1 MTDAPFQNRVYPS
14 DRSDVSDVSD
24 LGGAA
29 AAYRALLARRR
40 AAHRVARAAAAVL
53 LWLTW
58 AALLLVG
65 LLAADYALAFEPANL
80 AGLGRGALIWLGV
93 TLAWLLVRAG
103 GITSRRL
110 AADIDAHLGDRRQ
123 PCLSALDLA
132 ATAPAGEVATF
143 LTARAVAA
151 AADRLRALPVTA
163 TLPLALLRRR
173 ALVCGVALAATAAV
187 VLLPRDITEVII
199 ARYLHPYDDI
209 PPYSRFTFAVRP
221 AAPVVI
227 YGDDAELAVDIGG
240 PEAPSGVLLLTRVN
254 GSVQRTPCFNEGS
267 RRFAQRI
274 ERVTAPVD
282 FCFAVGR
289 ARSRWSR
296 VMVNLEPRIAVAR
309 VALTPPAYSRQ
320 PMRSFVAGDAPLQGL
335 AGSRVRLD
343 VTCNRPLK
351 GGSLTLTPAG
361 GPPARTVAGH
371 KAGRHVVRFEWD
383 LRDNAA
389 LEVTVADLQGTP
401 NRTPYRLKQKLVPD
415 ARPEAALTEPP
426 PYALATPDALLRIA
440 GFAEDDLG
448 LRRVDLVRGLNGYR
462 DRVSNLGPADVV
474 PRLDVARTF
483 DLGRLG
489 VTPGQTLEFFLEA
502 TDTNPDESGRTASEV
517 VRVEIVSEEDY
528 AQMLRER
535 LDTEQFMAR
544 YQAATTALQAVRD
557 ALKATADALATNASA
572 SDLAARR
579 RDLAAALD
587 RAESLYRAL
596 AADVPIYAMEK
607 QAREVFKQT
616 AAALGAA
623 QAGIKQAGD
632 KRDALAAAVAEA
644 TRQLAEQQKAVQ
656 AQAEQ
661 ARFVAAIARVK
672 ELEQAYRMLVAEQA
686 ELARRYQRYSD
697 PARIAD
703 PAFFKAVEDRQA
715 LIRKALA
722 ALQSELRD
730 RARELP
736 DDPELADL
744 RKTALAF
751 AAAVDGL
758 RIADAMTGAE
768 QYAAAR
774 DGVISKERIEL
785 ALDLMRQLLKK
796 EEDGNGSGFGK
807 ACCKP
812 KFCPTEDQN
821 QTLKQLG
828 QCKRPGFGQRL
839 GLGWG
844 GAGSG
849 EDADGYSAGMATPL
863 NIPMIGPPRMAFGRE
878 GAGPG
883 KFAGSGSGPT
893 VARERAMEHAPTA
906 AGAAGGES
914 AVRLD
919 DVPDKYRDALK
930 AYFGTLE
937 NRP

>member
-1 MTDAPFQNRVYPS
+1 MTDAPLQNRPYS
-14 DRSDVSDVSD
+14 DRSDQSDQSDLSDV
-24 LGGAA
+24 AA
-29 AAYRALLARRR
+29 TYRALLARRR
-40 AAHRVARAAAAVL
+40 AAHRAARAAAAVL

-65 LLAADYALAFEPANL
+65 LLAADYALAFEPAKL
-80 AGLGRGALIWLGV
+80 AGLGRGVLIWLGV

-132 ATAPAGEVATF
+132 ASYPAGDVATF
-143 LTARAVAA
+143 LTIRAVEAA
-151 AADRLRALPVTA
+151 SECLRALPATA

-173 ALVCGVALAATAAV
+173 ALMCGITLAATAAA
-187 VLLPRDITEVII
+187 VLLPREITDVIL

-209 PPYSRFTFAVRP
+209 PPYSRLIFTVRP
-221 AAPVVI
+221 AAPVVV
-227 YGDDAELAVDIGG
+227 YGDDAELAIEISG
-240 PEAPSGVLLLTRVN
+240 PETPTGVQLLTRVN

-274 ERVTAPVD
+274 ERVTAPVE
-282 FCFAVGR
+282 FCFAAGR

-309 VALTPPAYSRQ
+309 VTMAPPAYSLQ
-320 PMRSFVAGDAPLQGL
+320 PVRTFVAGDAPLQGL
-335 AGSRVRLD
+335 ANTRVRLE

-351 GGSLTLTPAG
+351 GGMLTLTPAG
-361 GPPARTVAGH
+361 GTPARTIAGH
-371 KAGRHVVRFEWD
+371 KSGRHVVRFEWD

-401 NRTPYRLKQKLVPD
+401 NRTPYRLKQRLVPD
-415 ARPEAALTEPP
+415 ARPEAVLTEPP
-426 PYALATPDALLRIA
+426 PYALATPDALLRLA
-440 GFAEDDLG
+440 GYADDDLG
-448 LRRVDLVRGLNGYR
+448 LRRVDLVRGLNGYH
-462 DRVSNLGPADVV
+462 DRVCNLGPASVV
-474 PRLDVARTF
+474 SRLEVVRTL
-483 DLGRLG
+483 DLSRLG

-544 YQAATTALQAVRD
+544 YEAAATTLQAVRD
-557 ALKATADALATNASA
+557 ALKATADALQANAPE

-587 RAESLYRAL
+587 RAETLYRAL

-607 QAREVFKQT
+607 QAREVFKKT

-623 QAGIKQAGD
+623 QAGIAQADD
-632 KRDALAAAVAEA
+632 KRAELATAVAEA
-644 TRQLAEQQKAVQ
+644 TRQLAEQQKAVK
-656 AQAEQ
+656 AQAGE

-672 ELEQAYRMLVAEQA
+672 ELEQAYCMLVAEQA

-697 PARIAD
+697 PARIVD
-703 PAFFKAVEDRQA
+703 TAFFRAVEDRQA

-722 ALQSELRD
+722 ELQSELRD
-730 RARELP
+730 RAKELP
-736 DDPELADL
+736 DDPELTEL
-744 RKTALAF
+744 RKTALRF
-751 AAAVDGL
+751 VAAIDGL

-774 DGVISKERIEL
+774 DGVLSKERIEL
-785 ALDLMRQLLKK
+785 ALDLMRQLLKT
-796 EEDGNGSGFGK
+796 ECGSGGFGN

-828 QCKRPGFGQRL
+828 QCKRPGFGRRM
-839 GLGWG
+839 GLGMG
-844 GAGSG
+844 GAGTG

-863 NIPMIGPPRMAFGRE
+863 NIPMIGPQRTVVLSGRE
-878 GAGPG
+878 GTGPG
-883 KFAGSGSGPT
+883 KFAGSGTGPT
-893 VARERAMEHAPTA
+893 VARERATEHAAEA
-906 AGAAGGES
+906 AGPAATQG

-919 DVPDKYRDALK
+919 DVPDKYREALK
-930 AYFGTLE
+930 AYFGTME